1 MKKKKP
7 IATNHKNKIHISKE
21 AVAEFQE
28 GEGGLVAEGKGEEVV
43 SVAGREGKGGHNC
56 SGWEEGRR
64 SQTTVEGKEE
74 GGCDRGRRK
83 KKKKE
88 ERRRGVGSG
97 EMEEKKLKK
106 KKEIDKERGGIT

>member
-1 MKKKKP
+1 MMKKKKP

-56 SGWEEGRR
+56 SGTGSIRAE
-64 SQTTVEGKEE
+64 
-74 GGCDRGRRK
+74 RK
-83 KKKKE
+83 KKRKKVE
-88 ERRRGVGSG
+88 
-97 EMEEKKLKK
+97 
-106 KKEIDKERGGIT
+106 